1 MIFVPAA
8 EDGGRGPCSLYFW
21 LRRPSAPLQFKRVPE
36 TGSSVG
42 RMRQERK
49 LRLELQEA
57 QTRIGVLCA
66 ERDAYLQQR
75 DEAIGERNELLR
87 QRDLQAERS
96 ARLAH
101 RADLKSSRRPRVAT
115 RDRIL
120 MFPNLA
126 ETGGRT
132 LADIVLRNFSPG
144 ELLTIDTSE
153 VDECSTEAWSHQAV
167 EKALGRMRQS
177 ELDELRVVWGGCCC
191 HGNQP
196 HFPKPYD
203 CVTLLRDPSECVM
216 SNGGPGGPL
225 VKAAASSSNNLDRHQ
240 HRPPHLDNRMT
251 RILGGVL
258 SPDPV
263 GPDGARE
270 NIPAVTEA
278 DFEMAAKNL
287 DRFLVVGLEDQFDQT
302 LLVLGAELGWSLS
315 DLVYCPRN
323 PPRPAAPDLP
333 DHVRS
338 EVLDRNRYDAALVE
352 RGRRHLADRIASYP
366 GDFNNSLALF
376 RWINM
381 LFRKGAS
388 LEELRRMEFHAL
400 RP

>member
-1 MIFVPAA
+1 
-8 EDGGRGPCSLYFW
+8 
-21 LRRPSAPLQFKRVPE
+21 
-36 TGSSVG
+36 
-42 RMRQERK
+42 MRQERK
-49 LRLELQEA
+49 LRLELEEA

-66 ERDAYLQQR
+66 ERDAYLLQR
-75 DEAIGERNELLR
+75 DQAIGERNELLR
-87 QRDLQAERS
+87 QRDQQAERS

-101 RADLKSSRRPRVAT
+101 RADLRSSRKPRVAT

-126 ETGGRT
+126 NTGERT
-132 LADIVLRNFSPG
+132 LEDIVLRNFSPG
-144 ELLTIDTSE
+144 EVLTIDTSE
-153 VDECSTEAWSHQAV
+153 VDESAIAWSHQAV

-196 HFPKPYD
+196 HFPKPCD
-203 CVTLLRDPSECVM
+203 CVTLLRDPSEHVM
-216 SNGGPGGPL
+216 S
-225 VKAAASSSNNLDRHQ
+225 
-240 HRPPHLDNRMT
+240 PHLDNHMT
-251 RILGGVL
+251 RILSGVFA
-258 SPDPV
+258 PDPV
-263 GPDGARE
+263 GPDGTRE
-270 NIPAVTEA
+270 NVPAVTEA

-323 PPRPAAPDLP
+323 PPRPAAPDPP

-366 GDFNNSLALF
+366 GDFMNSLALF